1 LQLQSR
7 RGSGIKKI
15 MVTLGKKAIAH
26 HEAGHAVIARI
37 LDVGVTRATIVA
49 SDSGKGSADVVARHA
64 FPITA
69 GKDTMTRITALET
82 DAKVCFGGPEAQNRY
97 RPLTDGQTRRAWE
110 SLWADDCEEIWTRIG
125 MAIKLKHGEEPTG
138 RFELDAAEVAEG
150 NVLFERLL
158 RETEILVEQYW
169 PAIQRVATALLNHRS
184 LTQDEIDAL
193 IAVR

>member
-1 LQLQSR
+1 
-7 RGSGIKKI
+7 
-15 MVTLGKKAIAH
+15 MVTRGKKAIAH

-49 SDSGKGSADVVARHA
+49 SDSGKGSADVVRHA
-64 FPITA
+64 FPLTA

-97 RPLTDGQTRRAWE
+97 RPLTDGQTRQAWE
-110 SLWADDCEEIWTRIG
+110 SLWADDFEEIWTRIG

-138 RFELDAAEVAEG
+138 GFKLDAAEVAEG

-158 RETEILVEQYW
+158 TETEILVEQYW
-169 PAIQRVATALLNHRS
+169 PAIQRVATALLDRLS

-193 IAVR
+193 IAGR